1 MRWFAAAAAVVGIA
15 SCAPQISARPPP
27 FGSFYFPSGIWY
39 QQFLAAD
46 GSSADYLYVA
56 NANYDKRYD
65 SGSLAAVGL
74 SSVPG
79 LPAIG
84 ANLSASAPAQLADL
98 GADFAQVFIQSFA
111 GEMGAYVKQT
121 RDRTAQH
128 NCVADGPI
136 QDCPIRLFV
145 PTRAEGD
152 LLEVVD
158 ALGSSLTCLNGG
170 TNCVD
175 PSLSLTSMENTSLGK
190 PRAPEPSGVAVMSE
204 ANCRPHRPDG
214 REAPDDPCD
223 GEVVVT
229 HLKAA
234 DSPPKSN
241 NYLETYVVRLTA
253 SNPLIDTSLPPNG
266 SFVSLGYTINGAPLT
281 SSVALG
287 KRYAYLSSRYL
298 STLGT
303 MVFALDRQKLDQA
316 NPPLYDSFLE
326 LSFQTLES
334 RGVGI
339 GKNETRLYVA
349 GRSPDSLVI
358 ANIVDSTGDIPVMH
372 VARAIAVPDGPN
384 QVTVIPRQQCAGRL
398 EMASVACIAQPGCVA
413 RGDLV
418 VVTSS
423 TAGAV
428 SIYDD
433 DAARL
438 VAQVNGIGQQPFGI
452 AVQPNGSCRDPS
464 GRTDRP
470 TLARVFVSNFGDGRI
485 AVVDVDV
492 ARPDRATLV
501 AHLGKSQTC
510 LTEQND
516 VSCQ

>member
-1 MRWFAAAAAVVGIA
+1 MRWFGAAAVVCIA
-15 SCAPQISARPPP
+15 SCAPQNSARPPP
-27 FGSFYFPSGIWY
+27 FGSFYFPSGLWY

-65 SGSLAAVGL
+65 SGSLAAVNL

-84 ANLSASAPAQLADL
+84 AGVSASGPVQLKNL

-111 GEMGAYVKQT
+111 GEMGAYVRQT
-121 RDRTAQH
+121 PDRRLLH
-128 NCVADGPI
+128 NCVSDGPLR
-136 QDCPIRLFV
+136 DCPIRLFV

-152 LLEVVD
+152 LLEIVD

-170 TNCVD
+170 TNCLD
-175 PSLSLTSMENTSLGK
+175 PSLSLTSMEKTSSGK

-204 ANCRPHRPDG
+204 AQCAG
-214 REAPDDPCD
+214 SASDPCD

-234 DSPPKSN
+234 DSPPKTN
-241 NYLETYVVRLTA
+241 QYLETYVVRLAA
-253 SNPLIDTSLPPNG
+253 SNPQIDTSPPPAG
-266 SFVSLGYTINGAPLT
+266 SFVSLGFTATGAPSA

-287 KRYAYLSSRYL
+287 KRYAYLSSRYITA
-298 STLGT
+298 SGT
-303 MVFALDRQKLDQA
+303 MVFALDRQKLGQTV
-316 NPPLYDSFLE
+316 PPLFNSFLE
-326 LSFQTLES
+326 VSYQTLES
-334 RGVGI
+334 RGVAI

-358 ANIVDSTGDIPVMH
+358 ANILDSTGDVPLMRA
-372 VARAIAVPDGPN
+372 ARAIALPDGPN
-384 QVTVIPRQQCAGRL
+384 QVKVIPRQQCAGRL
-398 EMASVACIAQPGCVA
+398 EVASVACSALPGCVA

-433 DAARL
+433 DAGRL
-438 VAQVNGIGQQPFGI
+438 VAQVNGVGLQPFGI
-452 AVQPNGSCRDPS
+452 AVQPSGSCRDPS
-464 GRTDRP
+464 GTTDRP
-470 TLARVFVSNFGDGRI
+470 TQARVFVSNFGDGRT
-485 AVVDVDV
+485 AVIDVDM
-492 ARPDRATLV
+492 ARPERATLV
-501 AHLGKSQTC
+501 AHLGKAQTC
-510 LTEQND
+510 VLQEND
-516 VSCQ
+516 ASCLATTTP

>member
-1 MRWFAAAAAVVGIA
+1 MRWFAAAAVLGIA

-111 GEMGAYVKQT
+111 GEMGAYVRQT
-121 RDRTAQH
+121 AGRRLLHD
-128 NCVADGPI
+128 CPADGPL

-152 LLEVVD
+152 LLEIVD

-190 PRAPEPSGVAVMSE
+190 PRASEPSGVAVMSE
-204 ANCRPHRPDG
+204 AQCTGSAN
-214 REAPDDPCD
+214 DPCN

-326 LSFQTLES
+326 VSYQTLES

-358 ANIVDSTGDIPVMH
+358 ANVVDSTGDIPVMH

-433 DAARL
+433 DAGRL

-470 TLARVFVSNFGDGRI
+470 TQARIFVSNFGDGRI